1 MIVFMICMIF
11 IEKKGRVKTRHISGK
26 AKMNR
31 LVSYDKSI
39 NALYNIQQGDCTKES
54 RMGGL
59 CTLLL
64 VHTASFAQLTRRL
77 AAGSLPL
84 GQT

>member
-26 AKMNR
+26 AKMDR

-39 NALYNIQQGDCTKES
+39 NALYNI
-54 RMGGL
+54 
-59 CTLLL
+59 
-64 VHTASFAQLTRRL
+64 H
-77 AAGSLPL
+77 
-84 GQT
+84 

>member
-26 AKMNR
+26 AKRNR
-31 LVSYDKSI
+31 LILYDESI
-39 NALYNIQQGDCTKES
+39 NALYNIHQGDCTKES

-59 CTLLL
+59 CTRLL

-77 AAGSLPL
+77 APVSLRL